1 MSSVNSV
8 VFESYLKIKNTD
20 FKDGKTD
27 EKASIGYFILNIKD
41 KTFIYKKNKES
52 SNINARHIE
61 KDILNFEETV
71 DNVDKG
77 LCDYPFGF
85 QIITKQKTY
94 ILFSNS
100 KLIYTR
106 WIDSLK
112 LLFRTMKNV
121 NYNKNITPETSPEK
135 VKNNFVN
142 PSFKQQE
149 KSPIS
154 TKSKLSTTNNQ
165 NINNNNFNF
174 NEKLIGFDEEF
185 LKAINDMDEHEIKK
199 NYPKNFNLG
208 NVNSFEKGLKNSINN
223 LNSNKNS
230 NQFDEVN
237 SNEVFLISSNQSQG
251 LNDLNQGW
259 EKDFKDV
266 KNIAITKNPDKPT
279 HKKSSELISQMSK
292 TNNNNKKTSTF
303 LDSSTISDSKPI
315 MNYKKNFSLFDEH
328 SLHIKQSA
336 NEAYAVENLHFGIED
351 NLNKSI
357 DCKNSQNTINLK
369 NAKKNNWSLKKS
381 QENEKSIDVGNSFAM
396 KKIFENNDNTWT
408 FKITVPLKNDK

>member
-1 MSSVNSV
+1 MSNVNSV
-8 VFESYLKIKNTD
+8 LFESYLKIKNSD
-20 FKDGKTD
+20 FNDRKTD
-27 EKASIGYFILNIKD
+27 EKASIGYFILNIKE
-41 KTFIYKKNKES
+41 KTFLYKKNKES
-52 SNINARHIE
+52 SNINARHTE

-71 DNVDKG
+71 DYDDKG

-94 ILFSNS
+94 ILFSIS
-100 KLIYTR
+100 RLIYTR

-112 LLFRTMKNV
+112 LLFKTMKSV

-135 VKNNFVN
+135 GKNNFVN

-154 TKSKLSTTNNQ
+154 TKAKLSTNN
-165 NINNNNFNF
+165 NINNYNFN

-185 LKAINDMDEHEIKK
+185 LKAINDMDEHDIKK
-199 NYPKNFNLG
+199 NYPKNLNLG
-208 NVNSFEKGLKNSINN
+208 NPNSFEKGLKSSMNN

-230 NQFDEVN
+230 HQYEEIN
-237 SNEVFLISSNQSQG
+237 SNEVFLISSNQSHG

-259 EKDFKDV
+259 EKDMKEI
-266 KNIAITKNPDKPT
+266 KNFAITKNPDKPT
-279 HKKSSELISQMSK
+279 FKKSSELITQMSK
-292 TNNNNKKTSTF
+292 GNNNNKKTSAF
-303 LDSSTISDSKPI
+303 IDPLTISESKPI

-357 DCKNSQNTINLK
+357 DFKNSQNTNNSK
-369 NAKKNNWSLKKS
+369 NANKKIWTIKKS

>member
-1 MSSVNSV
+1 
-8 VFESYLKIKNTD
+8 
-20 FKDGKTD
+20 
-27 EKASIGYFILNIKD
+27 
-41 KTFIYKKNKES
+41 
-52 SNINARHIE
+52 
-61 KDILNFEETV
+61 
-71 DNVDKG
+71 
-77 LCDYPFGF
+77 
-85 QIITKQKTY
+85 
-94 ILFSNS
+94 
-100 KLIYTR
+100 
-106 WIDSLK
+106 
-112 LLFRTMKNV
+112 MKSV

-135 VKNNFVN
+135 GKNNFVN

-154 TKSKLSTTNNQ
+154 TKAKLSTNN
-165 NINNNNFNF
+165 NINNYNFN

-185 LKAINDMDEHEIKK
+185 LKAINDMDEHDIKK
-199 NYPKNFNLG
+199 NYPKNLNLG
-208 NVNSFEKGLKNSINN
+208 NPNSFEKGLKSSMNN

-230 NQFDEVN
+230 HQYEEIN
-237 SNEVFLISSNQSQG
+237 SNEVFLISSNQSHG

-259 EKDFKDV
+259 EKDMKEI
-266 KNIAITKNPDKPT
+266 KNFAITKNPDKPT
-279 HKKSSELISQMSK
+279 FKKSSELITQMSK
-292 TNNNNKKTSTF
+292 GNNNNKKTSAF
-303 LDSSTISDSKPI
+303 IDPLTISESKPI

-357 DCKNSQNTINLK
+357 DFKNSQNTNNSK
-369 NAKKNNWSLKKS
+369 NANKKIWTIKKS